1 MVFTEI
7 SFEILLIHLSFKY
20 KNMISFFRL
29 AHRFKRGM
37 LEIISDAPDDIL
49 DKYLDPTQTEKL
61 PESVKFKVAAGKK
74 EYDIIQHYQS
84 WQIFYSQRIID
95 VLSLF
100 TDMSDKCYPVNID
113 GVDKRYYVIY
123 NLETY
128 PFWNKDE
135 TVSMRDDPYIF
146 GIQDNSIPIFGIDDT
161 GFVIVSESVKD
172 ALLKNKISNINLNE
186 TFGCSFEEY
195 EIIKDGNF
203 TPDIHIYE
211 DK

>member
-1 MVFTEI
+1 
-7 SFEILLIHLSFKY
+7 
-20 KNMISFFRL
+20 MISFFNL
-29 AHRFKRGM
+29 VHRFKRGM
-37 LEIISDAPDDIL
+37 IEIISDTSDDIL

-61 PESVKFKVAAGKK
+61 PENVKFKVAAGKK
-74 EYDIIQHYQS
+74 EYDIIRHHQN
-84 WQIFYSQRIID
+84 WQAFYSQRIID
-95 VLSLF
+95 VLSSF
-100 TDMSDKCYPVNID
+100 VDMSDKCYPVNID
-113 GVDKRYYVIY
+113 GVDKQYYVIY

-128 PFWNKDE
+128 PFWNRDE
-135 TVSMRDDPYIF
+135 TISMSDEPYIF
-146 GIQDNSIPIFGIDDT
+146 GVQDKSIPIFGIDDT
-161 GFVIVSESVKD
+161 GFVIVSENVKD